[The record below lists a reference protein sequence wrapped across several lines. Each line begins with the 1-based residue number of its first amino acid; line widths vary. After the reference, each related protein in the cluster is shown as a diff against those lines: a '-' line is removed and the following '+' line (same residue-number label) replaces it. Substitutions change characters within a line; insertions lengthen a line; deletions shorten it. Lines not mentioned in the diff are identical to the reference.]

1 MMTGSSGPEPRRRRS
16 APRAAP
22 TSDVLRSKGLFG
34 AAVVA
39 AVAVSLAVGVS
50 TRGAALRG
58 PGPLARAH
66 RAAGL
71 TCASC
76 HDARPITRACTGC
89 HGAHASTR
97 PGHRAL
103 AARGE
108 LGCPTCHA
116 IHRRNEGVRFFPDGT
131 AVLYGSGWEKPV
143 GVPTGFRPARALSVA
158 LVPLSACARCHD
170 LRSPRDPIAAC
181 RGASENLCFDEH
193 RAPGATRAG
202 SRRLDSERDAAWEAA
217 RVIALR
223 DAPGPASGMSSPF
236 GWLGVAFGA
245 GFAMLLVTR
254 RRGARKRALAPE
266 PAKDALPRVVR
277 LPQID
282 ASTCLGCY
290 ACVDACPYD
299 VIEVVRYVAVVA
311 RPDACCGLTLCEQRC
326 PNGSLVVRQGAPLG
340 DRPRVSDE
348 LEALDAPG
356 VYLAGD
362 LTGLPLI
369 RNAIDQGARVARRIA
384 ASLGPARQSRDA
396 VDLAVVGAGPAGLSA
411 ALEARALGLSLVV
424 LEQASVAES
433 IRSFPRGK
441 LVFDDASDSPGDARL
456 WLEECTKEELLSHWL
471 RIVRRAALPIRE
483 GRRVES
489 VRRERDGTFVVR
501 ARARGGEP
509 SSFRARRV
517 LMAVGKRG
525 TPRKLDVEISEAMQS
540 HVHYSLADARSFA
553 GQRVLVVGLGDV
565 AMEAAIA
572 LARQPG
578 TEVTISYRGT
588 GHRRGKRR
596 NIDELGRLVAAGRAR
611 ILFETSV
618 QRIEAGRV
626 ALRSPTGLRAVACDA
641 LLVMIGS
648 VVPWELL
655 ERAGVRRENAGGD
668 SPRLR
673 SPAPAVRKT
682 DMPE

>member
-1 MMTGSSGPEPRRRRS
+1 MMNEGGPVSRSPGAGPGRRRS

-22 TSDVLRSKGLFG
+22 TSDVLRSRGLLG
-34 AAVVA
+34 AAIVA
-39 AVAVSLAVGVS
+39 AIAVSLAIGVS

-66 RAAGL
+66 RLAGL
-71 TCASC
+71 ACATC
-76 HDARPITRACTGC
+76 HNARPVTQACTGC

-108 LGCPTCHA
+108 LGCPSCHA
-116 IHRRNEGVRFFPDGT
+116 IHRRNEGVRFFPNGT
-131 AVLYGSGWEKPV
+131 ALLYGSGWEKSV
-143 GVPTGFRPARALSVA
+143 GVPTGFRPAHALSVA

-193 RAPGATRAG
+193 RAPGATRPR
-202 SRRLDSERDAAWEAA
+202 SSERDPAWEAA
-217 RVIALR
+217 RVIAER
-223 DAPGPASGMSSPF
+223 DAPGPATGMARPL
-236 GWLGVAFGA
+236 GWLGIAFGA
-245 GFAMLLVTR
+245 AFAILFVTR
-254 RRGARKRALAPE
+254 RRGARQRAHEPE

-282 ASTCLGCY
+282 PSTCLGCY

-299 VIEVVRYVAVVA
+299 VIEVERYVAVVA

-326 PNGSLVVRQGAPLG
+326 PNGSLVVREGAPLG

-384 ASLGPARQSRDA
+384 ASLGPTRRSHDA
-396 VDLAVVGAGPAGLSA
+396 VDLVVVGAGPAGLSA
-411 ALEARALGLSLVV
+411 ALEARARGLSLVV
-424 LEQASVAES
+424 LEQGSVAES

-441 LVFDDASDSPGDARL
+441 LVFDDANGSPGDARL
-456 WLEECTKEELLSHWL
+456 WLEECTKEELLSRWL
-471 RIVRRAALPIRE
+471 RIVRQAALPIRE

-489 VRRERDGTFVVR
+489 VTRDRDGTFVVR
-501 ARARGGEP
+501 AVERGGE
-509 SSFRARRV
+509 SGSFRARRV
-517 LMAVGKRG
+517 LLAVGKRG
-525 TPRKLDVEISEAMQS
+525 TPRKLDVEVPEAMQS
-540 HVHYSLADARSFA
+540 HVHYSLADARSFS

-572 LARQPG
+572 LGRQPG

-596 NIDELGRLVAAGRAR
+596 NIDELGRLVATGRAR
-611 ILFETSV
+611 ILFETNV
-618 QRIEAGRV
+618 ERIDAGRV
-626 ALRSPTGLRAVACDA
+626 TLRSQAGPRAVACDA

-648 VVPWELL
+648 VVPWKLL
-655 ERAGVRRENAGGD
+655 ERAGVQREDASQEPPPQIAGARR
-668 SPRLR
+668 
-673 SPAPAVRKT
+673 T
-682 DMPE
+682 